1 MRFADAGWLHLF
13 WLLPIV
19 GLALVWA
26 GRQRRDDLARWCR
39 PELQRRMVPVVRDW
53 SRSVQGWLRLAIL
66 ALLILAIARPQIG
79 SRVLTV
85 KRSGIDV
92 VIALDTSESM
102 KAEDLKPDRITRARQ
117 EIQSLIDR
125 LRGDRIGLVGFAGD
139 AFVQCPVTLDYAAAR
154 MFLRFMDTDLIP
166 VPGTAIARAIEV
178 GTGAFDP
185 AEEKFKAL
193 VLITDGED
201 HEGKLLE
208 AARQAKDAGVRVFAV
223 GIGTEQGEPI
233 PIRDARGQVQDYK
246 RDGNGEVILT
256 QCNPA
261 GLQTVCRETGGRYFD
276 GQAGGL
282 ALDRLYSEIA
292 ALEEREMEGGLVTQY
307 EDRFAYFG
315 ALALFLLLLDGLIGT
330 RRRFNLRRLSASRA
344 AGWLLL
350 FGPGFAQALVRGAVL
365 GLGSVCLLLP
375 SAARADEGTSL
386 YGDGKYAEARDY
398 YEAFSAEH
406 PEDSRADYNLG
417 TTLHRTQEIEPAL
430 EALQRS
436 LRSEDHALRSE
447 ALYNLGNTQVRAG
460 DLQGAQDSYRLA
472 LRSNPDDLDAK
483 FNLELVNRLLEEMP
497 PDSSQQEDPSQDQQD
512 QENENEEDSEQ
523 EQNEDSQNE
532 DSENQDSEEQNQ
544 DQEQSEQEQNEE
556 DSSQSEDSENS
567 EEQSEQNQSE
577 QSEEDSA
584 PEEGQPEPMEGKISP
599 EEARRILE
607 ALGQQENSL
616 QAERMKARAPKVN
629 VEKDW

>member
-1 MRFADAGWLHLF
+1 MRFADPHWLHLF
-13 WLLPIV
+13 WLLPMV
-19 GLALVWA
+19 GLALFWA
-26 GRQRRDDLARWCR
+26 GRQRQADLARWCR
-39 PELQRRMVPVVRDW
+39 PELQKRMIPIARSW
-53 SRSVQGWLRLAIL
+53 SRSLQGWIRLAAL
-66 ALLILAIARPQIG
+66 AFLILAAARPQIG

-92 VIALDTSESM
+92 VIALDTSQSM
-102 KAEDLKPDRITRARQ
+102 KAEDLKPNRITRARQ

-185 AEEKFKAL
+185 AEDKFKAL

-201 HEGKLLE
+201 HEGKMLE
-208 AARQAKDAGVRVFAV
+208 AARKAKAAGVRVFAV

-233 PIRDARGQVQDYK
+233 PIRDANGQIQDYK

-261 GLQTVCRETGGRYFD
+261 ALQAVCRETGGRYFD

-282 ALDRLYSEIA
+282 ALDRLYAEIA

-307 EDRFAYFG
+307 EDRFAHF
-315 ALALFLLLLDGLIGT
+315 ATVAFLLLFLDGLIGN
-330 RRRFNLRRLSASRA
+330 RRRFHLRGLKASR
-344 AGWLLL
+344 
-350 FGPGFAQALVRGAVL
+350 VVTSIL
-365 GLGSVCLLLP
+365 GLGLLGASLGGVLLWPLP
-375 SAARADEGTSL
+375 AHADEGTSL
-386 YGDGKYAEARDY
+386 YEDGKYAEARDY
-398 YEAFSAEH
+398 YENFSAEN

-430 EALQRS
+430 EALQR
-436 LRSEDHALRSE
+436 ALRSQDPE
-447 ALYNLGNTQVRAG
+447 LRSDALYNLGNTQVRAG
-460 DLQGAQDSYRLA
+460 DLSAAQDSYRLA
-472 LRSNPDDLDAK
+472 LRFDPTDTDTK
-483 FNLELVNRLLEEMP
+483 FNLELVNRLLEEAP
-497 PDSSQQEDPSQDQQD
+497 PDSSEQNEPSDDPQDEDDS
-512 QENENEEDSEQ
+512 EEDDSEQ
-523 EQNEDSQNE
+523 DDSEQDEDSQNQDSQ
-532 DSENQDSEEQNQ
+532 DSENEESEPDSSDEESDDSESSEPEPE
-544 DQEQSEQEQNEE
+544 DQ
-556 DSSQSEDSENS
+556 SSDGS
-567 EEQSEQNQSE
+567 EEEKPP
-577 QSEEDSA
+577 EDG
-584 PEEGQPEPMEGKISP
+584 PPQQMETKISP

-607 ALGQQENSL
+607 ALSQQENNL
-616 QAERMKARAPKVN
+616 QAERMKVKVGKVE